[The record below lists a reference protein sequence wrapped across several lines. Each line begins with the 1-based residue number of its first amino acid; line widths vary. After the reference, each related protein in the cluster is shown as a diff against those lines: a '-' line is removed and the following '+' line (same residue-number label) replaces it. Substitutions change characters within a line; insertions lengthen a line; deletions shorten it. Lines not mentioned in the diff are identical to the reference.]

1 MKNIDIKIESMTID
15 SWIDVARIYEKGIA
29 TRNAPLLIKSG

>member
-15 SWIDVARIYEKGIA
+15 SWIEVARIYEG
-29 TRNAPLLIKSG
+29 RNASGTSKQNCRR